1 MERDVG
7 EGLGFG
13 RRQGSGVVMTL
24 PGFFLIE
31 LTIARRRRGWWGA
44 HAAFPSLPVRNYT
57 EEGIANLV
65 NEGTGRTS

>member
-1 MERDVG
+1 
-7 EGLGFG
+7 
-13 RRQGSGVVMTL
+13 MTL
-24 PGFFLIE
+24 PGFFLVE